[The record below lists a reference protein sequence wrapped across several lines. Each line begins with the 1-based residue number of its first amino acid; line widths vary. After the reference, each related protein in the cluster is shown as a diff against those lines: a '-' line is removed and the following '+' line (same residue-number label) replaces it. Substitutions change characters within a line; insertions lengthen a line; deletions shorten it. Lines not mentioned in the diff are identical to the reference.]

1 MKLNIKGKESAMN
14 LEVQYNE
21 LKLSYIFIAIA
32 ILAITGNLQE
42 FHVTDFIM
50 SAILTFIEAN

>member
-21 LKLSYIFIAIA
+21 LKLSYIFIVIA

-42 FHVTDFIM
+42 VTGIDIM